1 MQFTARELEKDLG
14 RGDITTASLFKEP
27 KNVTARIVAKESGVL
42 AGRQE
47 IEFFLNTSAKRLR
60 VKFLKRDGCRIKAGY
75 TFAILKGDIRE
86 ILKVERVILN
96 LLGRMSGVATTAARI
111 VAKAKKINPKILIT
125 PTRKTLWGLLDKRAC
140 VLGGAG
146 THRLN
151 LGNAILIKDNHLD
164 AFGRNIP
171 KAIESFFPTGRAS
184 ARLSQYRARRAQ
196 PIRQKATFFE
206 IEVETSRE
214 AKIACTTLK
223 KLQKAGKCTVPCFVM
238 LDNFSP
244 QKIKKTLK
252 ILRTENLASCAKIEA
267 SGGINEKN
275 ISAYAKTGVD
285 VISMGALTHSAPM
298 LDVSLVTSDFKTR
311 H

>member
-1 MQFTARELEKDLG
+1 MQFTARELEKDFG
-14 RGDITTASLFKEP
+14 RGDITTASLFKKP
-27 KNVTARIVAKESGVL
+27 KQAKARVIAKESGIL

-47 IEFFLNTSAKRLR
+47 VEFFLNTSAKRLR
-60 VKFLKRDGCRIKAGY
+60 VKFLKRDGGRIRAGN
-75 TFAILKGDIRE
+75 TLAILKGDIRE
-86 ILKVERVILN
+86 ILKVERVVLN
-96 LLGRMSGVATTAARI
+96 LLGRMSGIATFTARI
-111 VAKAKKINPKILIT
+111 VLKAKRVNPRILIT

-171 KAIESFFPTGRAS
+171 KAIESFFP
-184 ARLSQYRARRAQ
+184 
-196 PIRQKATFFE
+196 IRQKAAFFE

-214 AKIACTTLK
+214 AKIACMTLQ
-223 KLQKAGKCTVPCFVM
+223 KLQKEGKCRIPCFVM

-244 QKIKKTLK
+244 QKIKQTLK
-252 ILRTENLASCAKIEA
+252 ILSAENLTSCVKIEA
-267 SGGINEKN
+267 SGGINESN
-275 ISAYAKTGVD
+275 IRAYVKTGVD
-285 VISMGALTHSAPM
+285 LISMGSLTHSAPM
-298 LDVSLVTSDFKTR
+298 LDVSLR

>member
-14 RGDITTASLFKEP
+14 GGDITTAGLFKEP

-171 KAIESFFPTGRAS
+171 KAIESFFP
-184 ARLSQYRARRAQ
+184 
-196 PIRQKATFFE
+196 IRQKAAFFE

-214 AKIACTTLK
+214 AKIACMTLQ
-223 KLQKAGKCTVPCFVM
+223 KLQKEGKCRIPCFVM

-244 QKIKKTLK
+244 QKIQKTLK
-252 ILRTENLASCAKIEA
+252 ILSAENLASCVKIEA
-267 SGGINEKN
+267 SGGINESS
-275 ISAYAKTGVD
+275 IRAYAKTGVD
-285 VISMGALTHSAPM
+285 VISMGALTHSASM